1 MRWLI
6 AFSFLVFSSGAF
18 AFDGAATAKQYDEAR
33 AGCRQSEMNGQPIGE
48 TETAKQCDLLNKL
61 GEELKA
67 HDWCWNNS
75 EVQWYPCKQTAS

>member
-1 MRWLI
+1 MRLLI
-6 AFSFLVFSSGAF
+6 VFSFLVFSSGAF

-33 AGCRQSEMNGQPIGE
+33 AGCRQGELNGQAISE
-48 TETAKQCDLLNKL
+48 DDAAKQCDLLDKL

-67 HDWCWNNS
+67 HDWCWDKS